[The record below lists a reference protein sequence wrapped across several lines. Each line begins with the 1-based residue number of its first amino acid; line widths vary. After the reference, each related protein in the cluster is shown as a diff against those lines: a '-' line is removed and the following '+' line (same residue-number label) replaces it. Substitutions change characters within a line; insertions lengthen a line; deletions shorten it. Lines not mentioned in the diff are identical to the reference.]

1 MVISCQDQYVHGH
14 GYYVYGC
21 FFYLLASHTFEA
33 RGFVRI
39 SILYIYIY
47 IPDMYNTLW

>member
-1 MVISCQDQYVHGH
+1 MDMDITCVGV
-14 GYYVYGC
+14 
-21 FFYLLASHTFEA
+21 FLNLLASHTFEA

-39 SILYIYIY
+39 SIIYIY